1 MKAIFF
7 REVRRLGYLRT
18 ICDLMAKEKSAEIY
32 LVSKKFLNI
41 SQELNKKLSEYK
53 RKTGKINK
61 ISVAKNHFLVAS
73 ALGLVKVEG
82 NFVKTT
88 SYAAFFASLP
98 KNVNPFNL
106 SPREKYSFFELLLT
120 EQFNALKQLMSALN
134 AGRYVTFNEL
144 RKKLKPIFS
153 FSRIDHLVKSHVE
166 WLIDLDL
173 VVPSAPT
180 KGKFCLTF
188 KGEKIKDYI
197 SSVKKEQLNE
207 DFINLKKIYAES
219 IIGAVSIRN
228 KINETVL
235 LKCFEKAIDVTKP
248 YAVSEVSDKLL
259 SAFPVIKFLQLEL
272 LFNFKTLIKFEKL
285 ISIIEDVLK
294 KRGILFNWDP
304 IYKGGYVK
312 YE

>member
-1 MKAIFF
+1 MKAVFF
-7 REVRRLGYLRT
+7 REVRRLGYLRA

-32 LVSKKFLNI
+32 LASKKFLNI
-41 SQELNKKLSEYK
+41 SQELNKKLSDYK

-82 NFVKTT
+82 DFVKTT

-98 KNVNPFNL
+98 KNINPFNL
-106 SPREKYSFFELLLT
+106 SLQEKFSFFELLLT
-120 EQFNALKQLMSALN
+120 EQFNALRHLMGALETR
-134 AGRYVTFNEL
+134 RYVTFNDL
-144 RKKLKPIFS
+144 RKKLKPIFK

-173 VVPSAPT
+173 VIPSAPT

-188 KGEKIKDYI
+188 KGEKIKDHM
-197 SSVKKEQLNE
+197 SVEKERLNE
-207 DFINLKKIYAES
+207 AFINLKKIYAES
-219 IIGAVSIRN
+219 IIGPVSVRN

-235 LKCFEKAIDVTKP
+235 LKCFEKAISATKL

-272 LFNFKTLIKFEKL
+272 LLNFKTLIKFEEL
-285 ISIIEDVLK
+285 ISIMEDVLK

-304 IYKGGYVK
+304 IYKGGYIR